1 MNDPYQILGVS
12 ENASDEEI
20 KKAYR
25 ELARKY
31 HPDNYHDNPL
41 ADLAQEKMK
50 EINAAYE
57 QITKERASGKRGSGS
72 GGASYGASGYGG
84 YGGYQG
90 YGGYGGSQSYSGQ
103 SSVLHRHQ
111 HRQHQPGGGAAGQ
124 LQRPQCGVELPEGGG
139 LLPPGLAGRGAAVLP
154 DRLPDGP
161 HQRRVPAGAG
171 VYGGHGRH
179 GIPPRRREFRHL
191 LRRKSLYE
199 PVLSLGAL
207 QWRRLLVLLLR
218 DHKRGS
224 RDHMIKSMTGYGRA
238 RQELHKRDITV
249 EVRSV
254 NNRYLDCTVKMPRM
268 YAFAEDAV
276 KKHVQQ
282 AVSRGKVDVFITV
295 DATAAD
301 VVKVAVN
308 RELAAQYA
316 AALGELSDVCGTADY
331 RPAPETLARFP
342 DVLTVTKADEDL
354 ETVSADLC
362 AVLDEALAAY
372 NDMRAVEGQKL
383 AEDISN
389 RLDAIERYTGQVE
402 MRSPET
408 VAEYRAKLT
417 ARMEEVLQS
426 TTVDEQR
433 ILMEAAIY
441 ADKVAVDEE
450 TVRLRSHVAQLRTM
464 LASDEPMG
472 RKMDFLI
479 QEVNRESNTIGSKCN
494 DVAIANVV
502 VGLKAEVEKMR
513 EQVQNV
519 E

>member
-103 SSVLHRHQ
+103 SSVLQQARIAINTGNISRAEALLANYSDHNAEWNFLK
-111 HRQHQPGGGAAGQ
+111 GAVCY
-124 LQRPQCGVELPEGGG
+124 R
-139 LLPPGLAGRGAAVLP
+139 RGWLDEALRYYR

-191 LRRKSLYE
+191 VRRKSLYE

-224 RDHMIKSMTGYGRA
+224 RDT
-238 RQELHKRDITV
+238 
-249 EVRSV
+249 
-254 NNRYLDCTVKMPRM
+254 
-268 YAFAEDAV
+268 
-276 KKHVQQ
+276 
-282 AVSRGKVDVFITV
+282 
-295 DATAAD
+295 
-301 VVKVAVN
+301 
-308 RELAAQYA
+308 
-316 AALGELSDVCGTADY
+316 
-331 RPAPETLARFP
+331 
-342 DVLTVTKADEDL
+342 
-354 ETVSADLC
+354 
-362 AVLDEALAAY
+362 
-372 NDMRAVEGQKL
+372 
-383 AEDISN
+383 
-389 RLDAIERYTGQVE
+389 
-402 MRSPET
+402 
-408 VAEYRAKLT
+408 
-417 ARMEEVLQS
+417 
-426 TTVDEQR
+426 
-433 ILMEAAIY
+433 
-441 ADKVAVDEE
+441 
-450 TVRLRSHVAQLRTM
+450 
-464 LASDEPMG
+464 
-472 RKMDFLI
+472 
-479 QEVNRESNTIGSKCN
+479 
-494 DVAIANVV
+494 
-502 VGLKAEVEKMR
+502 
-513 EQVQNV
+513 
-519 E
+519 